1 MLVTNKLIVAI
12 DLHSME
18 KILSTFMATVNCLAK
33 LFSAFLK
40 IYYFV
45 FDRKKDTQTGLEQV
59 EAEKMVTEMSLL
71 GELSL

>member
-1 MLVTNKLIVAI
+1 
-12 DLHSME
+12 
-18 KILSTFMATVNCLAK
+18 MATVNCLAK
-33 LFSAFLK
+33 LFSAFWK